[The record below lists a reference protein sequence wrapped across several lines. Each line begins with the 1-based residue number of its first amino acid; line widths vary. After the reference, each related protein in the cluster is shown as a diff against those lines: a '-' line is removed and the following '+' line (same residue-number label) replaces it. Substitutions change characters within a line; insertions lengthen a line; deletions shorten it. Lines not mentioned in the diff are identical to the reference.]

1 MKRIIAGLLSLVLL
15 LTSFTGVAVA
25 EVKLPYEYAPVT
37 FFLNGQDLEDQF
49 RQWAYETV
57 KKYKSGYIDQ
67 RPFSVYEEYDRF
79 SNAKKVFDNMK
90 EEIQYN
96 SNTMDDED
104 KRSLYIEAILG
115 SLREKKANDPDY
127 LEKYYALS
135 AKDRKK
141 YVLQDGEWQECEN
154 LELIRKNR
162 AADIQ
167 QQIIST
173 ATEGAKLFLDAYK
186 ETKRITMPDAKKGFD
201 WAEFMEKIAYDSV
214 KEITKEIFDNIKT
227 ECDNSM
233 KKYLAEEIATTMVQ
247 VKAADMACLK
257 AIYLD
262 QEYDKKEVVEV
273 ARQLY
278 DYYLAHQDEELD
290 TAKTKGK
297 EISEEQE
304 KDILKDFD
312 LQLERTMSSGDFAA
326 DIFRTVLKD
335 VIDTILDEGY
345 KTLTKNGENSGGK
358 MADKDKTL
366 VKVAFD
372 SFKEIGKTSVDMLY
386 QNWQNQEDMDFME
399 SQGGYVNEE
408 DHTNDIAA
416 FETIVDQF
424 LEIAHKTDFFS
435 YANMYFGNDIKS
447 LTDKDNPPQTMEEL
461 CKRMI
466 GIFAIH
472 VTDWGAGK
480 IYGNWVNEVW
490 ENENKIA
497 KGVTGKEK
505 EQALKKRQELLNEI
519 IKEEDLW
526 ETSRE
531 MFLETFKDCAT
542 VISQYLGTV
551 IKEIDV
557 EIDKLNSAYRKS
569 DDTLTAVDKLKNAMK
584 NNVVAW
590 KIMNVASVVAKLA
603 EDAIDVGKDIVKM
616 SESIADGIN
625 GEDEISF
632 LAQGVVYSNELTLIP
647 RERVRECNEELFLSK
662 KDTTVEQVW
671 ACAANMLNGI
681 KQDAITAERYQNVSI
696 KAYDKKAGG
705 NTAFAKYLRGDW
717 RGAWGI
723 KISQKPYTN
732 ILGSDNVLTPQN
744 AKNFRDTILTWGDIV
759 WKDWND
765 AWLTLPGIDQSEI
778 TETKAVTQ

>member
-25 EVKLPYEYAPVT
+25 EVKLPYEYASVT

-67 RPFSVYEEYDRF
+67 KPFSMYEEYDRF
-79 SNAKKVFDNMK
+79 SNAKRVFDNMK

-96 SNTMDDED
+96 GNTMDDED

-115 SLREKKANDPDY
+115 SIREKKANDPDY

-154 LELIRKNR
+154 LELIRKKR

-167 QQIIST
+167 EQIINT

-186 ETKRITMPDAKKGFD
+186 ETKKITMPDVKKGFD
-201 WAEFMEKIAYDSV
+201 WAKFMEKIAYDSV

-297 EISEEQE
+297 EILEEQE
-304 KDILKDFD
+304 ADILKDFD
-312 LQLERTMSSGDFAA
+312 LQLERTMSTGDFAA
-326 DIFRTVLKD
+326 DIFRTVLKN

-345 KTLTKNGENSGGK
+345 KTLTKNGENPGEK
-358 MADKDKTL
+358 MAAKDKTL
-366 VKVAFD
+366 VKVTVD
-372 SFKEIGKTSVDMLY
+372 SFKAIGEASVDMLY
-386 QNWQNQEDMDFME
+386 QNWQNQEDIDFME
-399 SQGGYVNEE
+399 SQGGYANEE

-424 LEIAHKTDFFS
+424 LKIAHETDFFS
-435 YANMYFGNDIKS
+435 DANMYFGNDIKS
-447 LTDKDNPPQTMEEL
+447 LTDKNNPPKTMKEL
-461 CKRMI
+461 CRRVI
-466 GIFAIH
+466 GIFLIH
-472 VTDWGAGK
+472 VTDFRGG
-480 IYGNWVNEVW
+480 IYKNWVHEVL
-490 ENENKIA
+490 ENEYKIA
-497 KGVTGKEK
+497 RVTGKEEK
-505 EQALKKRQELLNEI
+505 QALKKRQELLDEI
-519 IKEEDLW
+519 IKEDDFVKVAG
-526 ETSRE
+526 E
-531 MFLETFKDCAT
+531 MVTGTLKDCAT
-542 VISQYLGTV
+542 VCSQFLGEQIGDMCIEV
-551 IKEIDV
+551 
-557 EIDKLNSAYRKS
+557 DKLNNVYRKTS
-569 DDTLTAVDKLKNAMK
+569 NTSAIVDKLKSDIK
-584 NNVVAW
+584 NSKFAQKIANVV
-590 KIMNVASVVAKLA
+590 SVVGKLA
-603 EDAIDVGKDIVKM
+603 VDAWNVGNDIVKM

-632 LAQGVVYSNELTLIP
+632 LAQGIVYSNELTLIP
-647 RERVRECNEELFLSK
+647 RKQVRECNEELFLSK
-662 KDTTVEQVW
+662 KDMTVEEVW
-671 ACAANMLNGI
+671 MCAANMLNGI
-681 KQDAITAERYQNVSI
+681 KQDAVTAERYQNVSI
-696 KAYDKKAGG
+696 KVYDKKAGG

-744 AKNFRDTILTWGDIV
+744 AKNFRDAILTWGDIV
-759 WKDWND
+759 WKDWDD
-765 AWLTLPGIDQSEI
+765 AWLILTGIDQSRI
-778 TETKAVTQ
+778 TDTKAVTQ